1 MEFDLWFNFVPIF
14 SVILLTVVT
23 IITVVQKLK
32 LRWPV
37 QVNCWFCNTNTKI
50 WRQQLNW
57 WMCPH
62 CEQYNGFSKNGDY
75 AYNIPEQYKTSA
87 NENKRYCTVRQD
99 TLANKVANNDL
110 CAQCNIKETLKISKL
125 SKYVP
130 TSERNYEYEIKQFKD
145 SLEQQYPLC
154 ANCKITVHNVLR
166 KQALWLAE
174 YKMLFFKKKPFNS
187 TKYSEPVCRT
197 ISTILSSMI
206 AYNMDFV
213 YLPIGGLF
221 FQVCAHW
228 SSSSRKRNSD
238 TFLIFFWI
246 CMIVLLPF
254 KDAKLIKT
262 DLQNAWFSLE
272 YITSYHMIMLFILA
286 IGFTNIK
293 PKSHKSTINKNM
305 SFKKIES
312 STKDTTL
319 PDLYTN
325 VLNEHNFNSKAAN
338 DLNKT
343 ITNES
348 LFSSNT
354 TKQTPF
360 YTENSVN
367 SKVTSFQTPFQNHES
382 QLSSAKDSNAIFN
395 SVLSNKKSVIENF
408 SLNDSLSTLSMLSL
422 SEDKPK
428 YTIKAPK
435 IFEKKVYGTNS
446 LELFRKAN
454 KRNILSPPKLKSFTQ
469 TSWVAGGYWQEDI
482 DVPPLS
488 RSSSQS
494 SGFGSTCSNFAPSRE
509 PSVHEFDQC
518 SVMSDVTQSC
528 STLRQNNIHPVGSF
542 NQQNAYFS
550 FPEPKS
556 LVSNQTMRCAS
567 PNFYASQ
574 SFLLPEAYKKNNSVF
589 IDQSLQGQNVNIEV
603 HVLLCAH
610 TSCPLMFLAC
620 TLVHLILVLDQVY
633 SLEIICFVHLLT
645 MSSLHMAVLNSSS

>member
-62 CEQYNGFSKNGDY
+62 CEQYNGFSK
-75 AYNIPEQYKTSA
+75 
-87 NENKRYCTVRQD
+87 
-99 TLANKVANNDL
+99 
-110 CAQCNIKETLKISKL
+110 
-125 SKYVP
+125 
-130 TSERNYEYEIKQFKD
+130 
-145 SLEQQYPLC
+145 
-154 ANCKITVHNVLR
+154 
-166 KQALWLAE
+166 
-174 YKMLFFKKKPFNS
+174 S

-589 IDQSLQGQNVNIEV
+589 IDQSLQGQNVNVSDIKNPSEIQMFPSHTTIV
-603 HVLLCAH
+603 TSPVWLPALLCG
-610 TSCPLMFLAC
+610 S
-620 TLVHLILVLDQVY
+620 LVLNIVV
-633 SLEIICFVHLLT
+633 LCTTLLR
-645 MSSLHMAVLNSSS
+645 